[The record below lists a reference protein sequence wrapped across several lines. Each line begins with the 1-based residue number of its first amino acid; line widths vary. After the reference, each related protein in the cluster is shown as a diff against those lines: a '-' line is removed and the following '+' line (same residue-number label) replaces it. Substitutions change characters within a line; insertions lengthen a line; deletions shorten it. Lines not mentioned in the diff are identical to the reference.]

1 MQRMTALVCNWDPK
15 KSLVRAGACLHDE
28 ALIEVCRHAVQ
39 VHRRAALGDL
49 AYKSAAEPEL
59 DVSED
64 SVRET
69 VGGGDHVPTVR
80 LVCEIAQIRGLKSN
94 ALLSASENG
103 RRFGS
108 VFHHHFT
115 RSFIYNTNG

>member
-1 MQRMTALVCNWDPK
+1 MTALVCNWDPK

-39 VHRRAALGDL
+39 LHRRAALGDL
-49 AYKSAAEPEL
+49 AYKSAGEPEL

-69 VGGGDHVPTVR
+69 VGGSDHVPTVR

-94 ALLSASENG
+94 ALLYASENG

-108 VFHHHFT
+108 LFHHHFT

>member
-1 MQRMTALVCNWDPK
+1 MTALVCNWDPK

-39 VHRRAALGDL
+39 LHRRAALGDL
-49 AYKSAAEPEL
+49 AYKSAGEPEL

-69 VGGGDHVPTVR
+69 VGGSDHVPTVR
-80 LVCEIAQIRGLKSN
+80 LVCEIAQIRGLKSK
-94 ALLSASENG
+94 ALPSASESG
-103 RRFGS
+103 RTFGS
-108 VFHHHFT
+108 VFHHQLSRHFPSKT
-115 RSFIYNTNG
+115 IY